1 MDRLTAAKVFVETV
15 ERGSAS
21 AAAEALGMSRA
32 MASRY
37 LAALEGWTDA
47 RLLHR
52 TTRRLSLTSAGERV
66 LELSRELV
74 RVGSSLEDVAGRGG
88 DLRGQLR
95 VAAAT
100 ILCEELLVPLLS
112 EFLRANPGVSIDL
125 RASDRPVDLVEDRID
140 VAIRIGSGLD
150 PAAIARK
157 LSETAS
163 VLCASPAYRRQRGV
177 PDRPDELAAHDC
189 LTYTNFGSEEWTL
202 LRDGDQANVPVHGPF
217 RTNDALAL
225 RRAALTG
232 LGIAMLPRFA
242 VEALLAS
249 GDLERVL
256 PGWEP
261 RVLPIH
267 ALYLSRQHLPAAARA
282 LIDHL
287 VGRLQS
293 NDVTGTV

>member
-1 MDRLTAAKVFVETV
+1 ML
-15 ERGSAS
+15 
-21 AAAEALGMSRA
+21 AAAEL
-32 MASRY
+32 AS
-37 LAALEGWTDA
+37 LPWSEPVETPGKGGIA
-47 RLLHR
+47 
-52 TTRRLSLTSAGERV
+52 TRSTGA
-66 LELSRELV
+66 
-74 RVGSSLEDVAGRGG
+74 
-88 DLRGQLR
+88 
-95 VAAAT
+95 
-100 ILCEELLVPLLS
+100 
-112 EFLRANPGVSIDL
+112 
-125 RASDRPVDLVEDRID
+125 

-163 VLCASPAYRRQRGV
+163 VLCASPAYLRQRGV
-177 PDRPDELAAHDC
+177 PEHPDDLKAHAC

-242 VEALLAS
+242 LEALLAS
-249 GDLERVL
+249 VDLERVL

-287 VGRLQS
+287 VRALAKQRRHRNRLAPLAGGA
-293 NDVTGTV
+293 VGVRRPPGTRPNQVDRERQRARRPASRRPPACAPARA